1 VKSKL
6 AVLVELLP
14 WLSSNQG
21 ASLKDTAS
29 AFEMS
34 EQKVLELLQLA
45 VLTGPGQGGGELV
58 DIDFEDAESLFV
70 SDAKGLDRP
79 IRLSAETATTVI
91 GGLHYLMQL
100 PGLVNLKDV
109 QSLLAK
115 LQNAFN
121 ISDELIELKV
131 DNQVKV
137 VTEILSEAIVGKFSA
152 RIEYFSANTEKI
164 TNRVIDPKS
173 LVMANDITYVSAWCQ
188 TALDNRLFRLD
199 RISTCEI
206 LEQLQETA
214 AQKAEIN
221 PLEVSKSIPV
231 LLRCDLIASADFD
244 QKSVI
249 SSKHLTKDLVEIEV
263 LVHNL
268 DWVAREI
275 LGSNGRIIALEPPEL
290 VKLIADR
297 ISIWQE
303 LNS

>member
-1 VKSKL
+1 
-6 AVLVELLP
+6 
-14 WLSSNQG
+14 
-21 ASLKDTAS
+21 
-29 AFEMS
+29 
-34 EQKVLELLQLA
+34 
-45 VLTGPGQGGGELV
+45 
-58 DIDFEDAESLFV
+58 
-70 SDAKGLDRP
+70 
-79 IRLSAETATTVI
+79 
-91 GGLHYLMQL
+91 
-100 PGLVNLKDV
+100 
-109 QSLLAK
+109 
-115 LQNAFN
+115 
-121 ISDELIELKV
+121 
-131 DNQVKV
+131 
-137 VTEILSEAIVGKFSA
+137 
-152 RIEYFSANTEKI
+152 
-164 TNRVIDPKS
+164 
-173 LVMANDITYVSAWCQ
+173 
-188 TALDNRLFRLD
+188 LFRLD

-303 LNS
+303 LNSKRQ